1 MSSPPRSPSVKSQ
14 GTARGVAHPERDA
27 SDDEGD
33 KFEHSRGSSHD
44 NRDYSTRMDEILG
57 DDEEEQG
64 SDEEMFTYSGVD
76 APPEGSKD
84 YSSQL
89 HDILGPDYEDEVEGR
104 EVEAELSRF
113 DDSDEFDHQNVT
125 NKDEPPQEV
134 PTLSLPETPPRISSP
149 APQDPLKRPAFL
161 HPTVS
166 RLRSFV
172 PQDRLSPGS
181 HASFATQRSGNA
193 FGTPSAASHF
203 SAISRSS
210 SISRFS
216 DKTKGPTRDAFRW
229 TSLHT
234 ASSLTHPAS
243 SLYGRATVLAA
254 NGLLCLGT
262 SSSRALVFDFRQQL
276 KHVITPPTNL
286 APLPGAVTAIALS
299 TDHTFL
305 AVGHAQGHI
314 FLYDLSRSQTPVRS
328 VIPVALKAV
337 LAGRKEGHL
346 VGTPVTH
353 VGFVGA
359 RHTAIVSTDS
369 SGLAFY
375 HSLGK
380 VLFVEASDV
389 VRILGRYPGPGEGPV
404 GPAAE
409 APLRPDVKGKGK
421 AVDRPI
427 GGNTAAASI
436 LAIASLPLGT
446 APHPTDTYQIQALI
460 TPAKVIVVGL
470 KPTPKTWLRRH
481 NPNQGQNT
489 RNEPLLAWF
498 PAFAPSEDV
507 NKQANR
513 KSSGKEKAL
522 LAAPPMLV
530 YTWGYTLHFLRVR
543 EEHVTQRVRDE
554 KNGSVQ
560 NVQVGVLAFE
570 ELGTIG
576 LGAEG
581 GARAVQWLNVQQ
593 LIVVTRSALL
603 VYDVQTRGQLE
614 KFELDPVWLQPLGAA
629 AGIPLGSVS
638 HSVKVYKGKTFLLG
652 QDEIRVGTL
661 LSWADHILNHV
672 KAGDFLSAI
681 NLARDYYTSNA
692 QGSTYGLPSDPK
704 PIVGAKL
711 RELMTSSAQF
721 AFSEQRMREGSGA
734 NSDPSLYPGLVEAC
748 ARACVAMDDMTFL
761 YDELWEDYAEHG
773 IGAIFLDTLQ
783 PLVLDGTVPSGVP
796 PVIAQRLVMHCD
808 EKGEYAAA
816 EKLIWHIDPE
826 CIDVHHAV
834 ELCKRHALYDALVYV
849 YNAGLR
855 DYVSPIVEFLSL
867 IREIQK
873 RRKEEAGS
881 EALAT
886 YLEDAVPNAYKVYD
900 YLGSVLSGVA
910 FPSKRQIEAGADQA
924 KADVYAFLCF
934 GRSSTW
940 AGKLIL
946 TAEDEGGTE
955 PPYPYLRQ
963 LLRFDAEALL
973 NSLDLAFEDS
983 YLNTAHETVSR
994 QVIVN
999 IFMDMLATPQSSN
1012 AMLLPESVTGFIR
1025 IFVARNVPKYTQFIH
1040 ISPSALHRLL
1050 VALASDP
1057 DPDTCEDRQL
1067 AAEFLLSI
1075 YNPSGE
1081 QELREHFK
1089 RAGFFRILRS
1099 MYRSEKQWV
1108 LLVEAYLQD
1117 PAVGA
1122 QELFTNLGG
1131 ILGRTQDQTEVF
1143 REIIK
1148 LLENYLAPMLQ
1159 LGLIP
1164 AAYML
1169 DKFVPELHVQ
1179 AMAHLQAEHLR
1190 FKYLRALVQPH
1201 LAWDAE
1207 DEEIEHPVPPP
1218 SKYLQVDLQRE
1229 YLALM
1234 SREEPEAVLPLLQSD
1249 SGPAFDA
1256 EQVVEVCAE
1265 HKLFDVIVWVIDRDN
1280 GALPAIQRL
1289 GEFEQVQTAEL
1300 IQWLSA
1306 GGNDPYGDDGYPSE
1320 TMTRLGALSKMGVR
1334 LCEKDKR
1341 EELWFQLLRSQ
1352 IRTVQSAVSVGSVDL
1367 VRSRPLINE
1376 LRSMIQTTFSA
1387 LTSQSS
1393 SEQLSFPRLFRRLLD
1408 TSQDGVLPTKNTYTE
1423 FRLVLTGMLET
1434 YRSEGDVLGIT
1445 KRLIEQDLF
1454 EVMQEH
1460 VLARQRGWKSAA
1472 PMCAEC
1478 NVELRTTVSPDNASA
1493 GDGDNTLDRGPLI
1506 LMASGVAY
1514 HRACAPISVN

>member
-1 MSSPPRSPSVKSQ
+1 MSRPRSPSVKSQ
-14 GTARGVAHPERDA
+14 STARGIARTERA
-27 SDDEGD
+27 NSDDQGDRLEYSEGD
-33 KFEHSRGSSHD
+33 AHD
-44 NRDYSTRMDEILG
+44 NRDYASRMDEVLG

-76 APPEGSKD
+76 APEEKSKD

-89 HDILGPDYEDEVEGR
+89 HDILGPDYEDEIEGR

-113 DDSDEFDHQNVT
+113 DDSDEFENQNGVA
-125 NKDEPPQEV
+125 KDEVSQEV
-134 PTLSLPETPPRISSP
+134 PTLAVSETPPRISSP

-172 PQDRLSPGS
+172 PQDHLSPGS
-181 HASFATQRSGNA
+181 NASFATQRSANA
-193 FGTPSAASHF
+193 LGAPSAAASHF

-210 SISRFS
+210 SISRLS
-216 DKTKGPTRDAFRW
+216 EEAKKPTRDAFRW

-234 ASSLTHPAS
+234 ASSLTHPGS

-262 SSSRALVFDFRQQL
+262 SSSRVLVFDFRQQL

-299 TDHTFL
+299 TDHTFV

-328 VIPVALKAV
+328 VVPVVLKAV

-346 VGTPVTH
+346 IGTPVTH

-359 RHTAIVSTDS
+359 RHTAIVSADS

-389 VRILGRYPGPGEGPV
+389 VRILGRYPGPGEGPI

-409 APLRPDVKGKGK
+409 APLQPDLKGKGK
-421 AVDRPI
+421 AVDRHA
-427 GGNTAAASI
+427 GGNTVTTGI
-436 LAIASLPLGT
+436 LAMAALPLGT
-446 APHPTDTYQIQALI
+446 APHSTDAYHIQALI
-460 TPAKVIVVGL
+460 TPAKMIVVGL
-470 KPTPKTWLRRH
+470 KPTAKTWLRRH
-481 NPNQGQNT
+481 NPNQDQST
-489 RNEPLLAWF
+489 KNEPLLAWF
-498 PAFAPSEDV
+498 PAFASSDDS

-513 KSSGKEKAL
+513 KSGKEKPMPV
-522 LAAPPMLV
+522 APPVLV
-530 YTWGYTLHFLRVR
+530 YTWGYTLYFLRVK
-543 EEHVTQRVRDE
+543 EERVTQRVRDE
-554 KNGSVQ
+554 KNGKVQSVE
-560 NVQVGVLAFE
+560 VGVLAFE

-576 LGAEG
+576 LGAN
-581 GARAVQWLNVQQ
+581 GAAKAIQWLNVQQ
-593 LIVVTRSALL
+593 LLVVTRSALL
-603 VYDVQTRGQLE
+603 VYDVQSREQLE
-614 KFELDPVWLQPLGAA
+614 QFELDPVWLQDVGAA
-629 AGIPLGSVS
+629 AGIPLGSAS

-672 KAGDFLSAI
+672 KAGDFLSSI
-681 NLARDYYTSNA
+681 NLARDYYTSTA
-692 QGSTYGLPSDPK
+692 HGSTYGLPSDPK

-711 RELMTSSAQF
+711 LELMTSSAQF
-721 AFSEQRMREGSGA
+721 AFSEQRMRDGSGA
-734 NSDPSLYPGLVEAC
+734 NSDPTLYPGLVEAC
-748 ARACVAMDDMTFL
+748 ARACAAMGDMTFL
-761 YDELWEDYAEHG
+761 YHDLWEDYAEHG
-773 IGAIFLDTLQ
+773 IGPIFLDTLQ

-796 PVIAQRLVMHCD
+796 PVVAQRLVMHCD
-808 EKGEYAAA
+808 EKGEYAEA

-826 CIDVHHAV
+826 CIDVHHAIG
-834 ELCKRHALYDALVYV
+834 LCKRHSLYDALVYV

-855 DYVSPIVEFLSL
+855 DYVSPIIEFLSL

-886 YLEDAVPNAYKVYD
+886 YLENAIPNAYKVYD
-900 YLGSVLSGVA
+900 YLGSVLSGTA
-910 FPSKRQIEAGADQA
+910 YPSKRHIENGADQA
-924 KADVYAFLCF
+924 KRDVYAFLCF

-940 AGKLIL
+940 AGKLVL
-946 TAEDEGGTE
+946 TAEDEGGAE

-973 NSLDLAFEDS
+973 HSLDLAFEDS
-983 YLNTAHETVSR
+983 YLNTSHEAVSR
-994 QVIVN
+994 QVIIN
-999 IFMDMLATPQSSN
+999 IFMDMLAAPQNSN
-1012 AMLLPESVTGFIR
+1012 AMLLSDSAMGFIR
-1025 IFVARNVPKYTQFIH
+1025 IFIARNVPKYIQFIH

-1057 DPDTCEDRQL
+1057 DRDTCEDRQL
-1067 AAEFLLSI
+1067 AAEFLLSV

-1099 MYRSEKQWV
+1099 MYRSEKQWT
-1108 LLVEAYLQD
+1108 LLAEAYLQD
-1117 PAVGA
+1117 PTVGA
-1122 QELFTNLGG
+1122 QELFANLDN
-1131 ILGRTQDQTEVF
+1131 ILRRMHSQKEVF
-1143 REIIK
+1143 QDIIK
-1148 LLENYLAPMLQ
+1148 LLETYLAPLLR

-1164 AAYML
+1164 TAYML
-1169 DKFVPELHVQ
+1169 DKFAPELHSQ
-1179 AMAHLQAEHLR
+1179 AMAHLTAEHLR

-1207 DEEIEHPVPPP
+1207 DEEVEHPVNPP
-1218 SKYLQVDLQRE
+1218 SKHLEADLQRE

-1234 SREEPEAVLPLLQSD
+1234 CHEEPEAVLPLLQSD
-1249 SGPAFDA
+1249 SGPAFGA
-1256 EQVVEVCAE
+1256 EQVIEVCTE
-1265 HKLFDVIVWVIDRDN
+1265 HKLFDVIVWVIDRDRD
-1280 GALPAIQRL
+1280 ALTAIQRL
-1289 GEFEQVQTAEL
+1289 GEFDQAQTAEL
-1300 IQWLSA
+1300 VQWLA
-1306 GGNDPYGDDGYPSE
+1306 VGDNNPYDDNYPSE
-1320 TMTRLGALSKMGVR
+1320 TMARLKALSKMGVR
-1334 LCEKDKR
+1334 LCERHKQ

-1352 IRTVQSAVSVGSVDL
+1352 IRTVQSAVSVGSVDPT
-1367 VRSRPLINE
+1367 RSQPLINE
-1376 LRSMIQTTFSA
+1376 LRSVIQITFSA

-1423 FRLVLTGMLET
+1423 FRLILTGMLET
-1434 YRSEGDVLGIT
+1434 YRAEGDVLGIT
-1445 KRLIEQDLF
+1445 KRLMEEDLF
-1454 EVMQEH
+1454 EVLQEH
-1460 VLARQRGWKSAA
+1460 VLARQRGWKSTT
-1472 PMCAEC
+1472 PICAGC
-1478 NVELRTTVSPDNASA
+1478 NVELRTTVSPDSTSA
-1493 GDGDNTLDRGPLI
+1493 DRGDDTLNHGPFV
-1506 LMASGVAY
+1506 LMASGIAY
-1514 HRACAPISVN
+1514 HQACAPVSVN